1 MANVQV
7 NIQYIPNAQGGENFV
22 HEEYKFRVKNRKA
35 ERVYWRCCIKGCPA
49 TLNTHQGF
57 ITKYSRNHNH
67 VANPHK
73 VAVDKFLVA
82 MKTKVQEETKPVCA
96 IYQEEVSG
104 MYLSLMLC
112 AVDLND
118 STLKHTEHVLP

>member
-7 NIQYIPNAQGGENFV
+7 NILYIPNAQGGENLV

-67 VANPHK
+67 VANQQGGSRQISCCHENQG
-73 VAVDKFLVA
+73 ARGSQTSL
-82 MKTKVQEETKPVCA
+82 CH
-96 IYQEEVSG
+96 
-104 MYLSLMLC
+104 LSRR
-112 AVDLND
+112 
-118 STLKHTEHVLP
+118 SISPSIRP